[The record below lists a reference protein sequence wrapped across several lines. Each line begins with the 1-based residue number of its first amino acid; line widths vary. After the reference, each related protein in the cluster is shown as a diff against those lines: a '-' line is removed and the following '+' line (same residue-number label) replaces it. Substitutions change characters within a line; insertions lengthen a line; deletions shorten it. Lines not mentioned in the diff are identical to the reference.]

1 MVLRGLFLANLRPS
15 RSLSRSGLGLSS
27 SPSPSLRS
35 PRFHPSLL
43 LSIDALL
50 PFLSF
55 FAVFARSP
63 PFFFSISFL
72 SHTTS
77 FRSFHPFSFL
87 FFSAPLDLATLF
99 RVNPRAGDRFS
110 DSKRHRRR
118 SNVPSPRNI
127 PTRRP
132 IVGRHARARSS
143 SSSSLPSLS
152 SSSLSSLSS
161 LSSSSS
167 SSSPPPHNA
176 TTGSLLF
183 DCLHGRNDSH
193 GGTRA
198 SKRKRE
204 RTRPTVEEESKPKEG
219 DVCVGGERDPGGRL
233 FFYLSLTLRRERA
246 HTPEVP
252 NRRRSSSFS
261 SARLR
266 VRSTPRQ
273 HRARIEKSGTIS
285 RRNADPH
292 NRTSTRRCGG
302 CEHH

>member
-55 FAVFARSP
+55 LVVFARTP
-63 PFFFSISFL
+63 RFFFSISFL

-99 RVNPRAGDRFS
+99 RVNPRAGDRFY

-127 PTRRP
+127 STRRP
-132 IVGRHARARSS
+132 IVGRHARARYPARYRARCRGRRRRRRRRCHRCHHRRRRRRRRRHLRRITRPREVCYSTVYTDETI
-143 SSSSLPSLS
+143 
-152 SSSLSSLSS
+152 
-161 LSSSSS
+161 
-167 SSSPPPHNA
+167 A
-176 TTGSLLF
+176 TVV
-183 DCLHGRNDSH
+183 
-193 GGTRA
+193 RA
-198 SKRKRE
+198 RVRERENEPDQRWKRKASR
-204 RTRPTVEEESKPKEG
+204 RRGMCAWEEKEIPEG
-219 DVCVGGERDPGGRL
+219 D
-233 FFYLSLTLRRERA
+233 F
-246 HTPEVP
+246 
-252 NRRRSSSFS
+252 SF
-261 SARLR
+261 
-266 VRSTPRQ
+266 
-273 HRARIEKSGTIS
+273 I
-285 RRNADPH
+285 
-292 NRTSTRRCGG
+292 
-302 CEHH
+302 